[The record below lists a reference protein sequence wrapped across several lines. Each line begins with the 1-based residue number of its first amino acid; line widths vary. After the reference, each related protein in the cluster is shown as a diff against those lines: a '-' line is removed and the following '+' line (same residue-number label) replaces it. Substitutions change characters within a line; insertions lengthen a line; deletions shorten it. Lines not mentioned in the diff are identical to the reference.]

1 MRDSVAEKSN
11 QGQGAKRTRKSS
23 KYGRFVSLLIPGIS
37 GHFGDYIRK
46 WLVPAGVVGVA
57 TGILTIVL
65 DEVVRVFLLGN
76 DLGEGGFTGY
86 AIRLYDAS
94 PLASFL
100 LPFAGIVATGLLL
113 RTFASEPY
121 LSGTD
126 EVLNHYHS
134 GGVGI
139 RIKEGVVKFVA
150 SILTIGLGG
159 SAGLEGPSI
168 NAGGVV
174 GSWVGRTM
182 SSRFR
187 LTKED
192 MRTLLL
198 AGASAGIAA
207 IFKAPLTGIVFALEV
222 PYKDDIARKAFL
234 PSIIS
239 GVTSYVTLASVEG
252 SAPLFSFASVGS
264 GFSFLDLVLSTLLG
278 AIVGVIAVGF
288 CALFDAVR
296 KSVQKNRLPFLAR
309 FAVGGAGVGLT
320 ALLVRLA
327 YGAPYTFGPG
337 YGVIQGS
344 LSGSFAVQFL
354 LGILVLRMLATA
366 LTLGTGAV
374 GGIFFPLVVFGSLV
388 GSLFGLLVHGNVA
401 VFASVGMAAFMS
413 SGYKTPL
420 AAVTFV
426 GEATGSVSYL
436 VPPMIA
442 SAAAYI
448 ISGEST
454 VSSEQKITEE
464 LVATTGGSQGG

>member
-1 MRDSVAEKSN
+1 M
-11 QGQGAKRTRKSS
+11 
-23 KYGRFVSLLIPGIS
+23 PGIF
-37 GHFGDYIRK
+37 GHFGEYIRK
-46 WLVPAGVVGVA
+46 WLVPAGAVGVA
-57 TGILTIVL
+57 TGVITVVL
-65 DEVVRVFLLGN
+65 DKTLKVLLLGN
-76 DLGEGGFTGY
+76 DLGQGGFTGY
-86 AIRLYDAS
+86 TIRLYDAS

-100 LPFAGIVATGLLL
+100 LPFVGIFAAGLLL
-113 RTFASEPY
+113 RRFASEPY

-126 EVLNHYHS
+126 EVLRHYHDKS
-134 GGVGI
+134 EGLG
-139 RIKEGVVKFVA
+139 IKEGVVKFFA

-168 NAGGVV
+168 NAGAVV
-174 GSWVGRTM
+174 GSWVWRTM
-182 SSRFR
+182 SSRFG

-192 MRTLLL
+192 LRTLLL

-222 PYKDDIARKAFL
+222 PYKDDIARRAFL

-264 GFSFLDLVLSTLLG
+264 GFSLYDLVLSTVLGG
-278 AIVGVIAVGF
+278 AIGVIAVGF
-288 CALFDAVR
+288 CALFHAVR
-296 KSVQKNRLPFLAR
+296 KSLQGNGLPFMAR
-309 FAVGGAGVGLT
+309 FAVGAAGVGLI
-320 ALLVRLA
+320 ALVVRIFYA
-327 YGAPYTFGPG
+327 SPYTFGPG
-337 YGVIQGS
+337 YEVIQTS
-344 LSGSFAVQFL
+344 LSGGFAVQFL
-354 LGILVLRMLATA
+354 LGIVVLRMLATA
-366 LTLGTGAV
+366 LTLGTGGV

-413 SGYKTPL
+413 AGYKTPL

-436 VPPMIA
+436 IPAMIG

-454 VSSEQKITEE
+454 VSTEQTITEE
-464 LVATTGGSQGG
+464 SGSPAGGAS

>member
-1 MRDSVAEKSN
+1 MRISP
-11 QGQGAKRTRKSS
+11 
-23 KYGRFVSLLIPGIS
+23 KYGKYFSRLIPGLS

-46 WLVPAGVVGVA
+46 WLVPAGAVGVA
-57 TGILTIVL
+57 TGILTIIL
-65 DEVVRVFLLGN
+65 DEVVRVLLLGN

-100 LPFAGIVATGLLL
+100 LPFSGIVATGLLL
-113 RTFASEPY
+113 RKFASEPY

-126 EVLNHYHS
+126 EVLKHYHDKRE
-134 GGVGI
+134 GI
-139 RIKEGVVKFVA
+139 RVKEGVVKFVS
-150 SILTIGLGG
+150 SIFTIGLGG

-168 NAGGVV
+168 NAGAVV
-174 GSWVGRTM
+174 GSWVWRMM
-182 SSRFR
+182 SSRFG

-192 MRTLLL
+192 LRTLLL
-198 AGASAGIAA
+198 TGASAGIAA

-234 PSIIS
+234 PSIIA

-252 SAPLFSFASVGS
+252 SSSLFSFASVGS
-264 GFSFLDLVLSTLLG
+264 GFTLSDLVLSTVLG
-278 AIVGVIAVGF
+278 AIIGVVAVGF
-288 CALFDAVR
+288 CALFHAVR
-296 KSVQKNRLPFLAR
+296 KSLQGNRFPFMAR
-309 FAVGGAGVGLT
+309 FVLGAAGVGLI
-320 ALLVRLA
+320 ALVVRL
-327 YGAPYTFGPG
+327 YYTEPYTFGPG
-337 YGVIQGS
+337 FQVIQGS
-344 LSGSFAVQFL
+344 LSGGFTVQFI
-354 LGILVLRMLATA
+354 LGILVLRMLATV

-374 GGIFFPLVVFGSLV
+374 GGIFFPLVVFGSLA

-413 SGYKTPL
+413 AGYKTPL

-426 GEATGSVSYL
+426 GEVTGSASYL
-436 VPPMIA
+436 VPAMIG

-454 VSSEQKITEE
+454 VSSEQTITEE
-464 LVATTGGSQGG
+464 LASATGGSQGG